1 MIQGMSIVAL
11 VGWRGGIKEKILV
24 ACFCSRIVDRRCLAT
39 FLWQT
44 VMSQFLF
51 RVLLLIIPIRT
62 VALVVIKEVVAR
74 SWFTCTIRTIIWVVA
89 LVVSILGDLIVAF

>member
-1 MIQGMSIVAL
+1 
-11 VGWRGGIKEKILV
+11 
-24 ACFCSRIVDRRCLAT
+24 
-39 FLWQT
+39 
-44 VMSQFLF
+44 MSQFLF